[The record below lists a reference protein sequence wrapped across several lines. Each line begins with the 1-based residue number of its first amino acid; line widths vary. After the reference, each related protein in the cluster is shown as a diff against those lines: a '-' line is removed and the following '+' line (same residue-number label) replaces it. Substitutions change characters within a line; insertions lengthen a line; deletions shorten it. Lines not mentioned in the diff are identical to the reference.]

1 MIGGSYM
8 IIADTPK
15 FKMEIYEDKKE
26 AHIQVIGFLNED
38 VVEQYVESLYKLT
51 ENCTPSQYAL
61 VVDATR
67 QSPVPRRVAA
77 EIGDTMMI
85 YGTFGYK
92 DIAVIKPTS
101 KIAMVQ
107 IRNGLAPKNFPGK
120 LYDTIEDFRRR

>member
-1 MIGGSYM
+1 M

-15 FKMEIYEDKKE
+15 FKMAVYEDKKE
-26 AHIQVIGFLNED
+26 AHVQVIGFLNEE
-38 VVEQYVESLYKLT
+38 VVEHYVECLHELVK
-51 ENCTPSQYAL
+51 NCTPSQYAL

-67 QSPVPRRVAA
+67 QSPVPRKVAA

-120 LYDTIEDFRRR
+120 LYDSVEQFRRR